1 MPSLASR
8 RESWHI
14 SHSDPVQKGLAVPD
28 DYLWGVHPRSADD
41 PLVASGA
48 TGDRKAAQREVELV
62 LGTKPA
68 EASYGTVTGP
78 RGFHLVCRR
87 DGLGGFNWEDRNGS
101 RVAGPQ
107 AAKGVRGARGARG
120 TRRNRRDKD
129 AGRLYREVQNDYWE
143 ARARRARRGLAFRG
157 FTRGVTIVVIVIVV
171 LVIAGYVVEH
181 VDGARI
187 F

>member
-1 MPSLASR
+1 
-8 RESWHI
+8 
-14 SHSDPVQKGLAVPD
+14 VPD
-28 DYLWGVHPRSADD
+28 DYLWGVHPRSTDD

-48 TGDRKAAQREVELV
+48 AGDRKAAQREVELV
-62 LGTKPA
+62 LGIKPA

-101 RVAGPQ
+101 RAAGPR
-107 AAKGVRGARGARG
+107 AAKGTRSARPK
-120 TRRNRRDKD
+120 RRDKD
-129 AGRLYREVQNDYWE
+129 AGRLYREVQEDYWG

-157 FTRGVTIVVIVIVV
+157 FTRGVAIVVIVIVV
-171 LVIAGYVVEH
+171 LVIAGYVVERTG
-181 VDGARI
+181 GAKI

>member
-1 MPSLASR
+1 
-8 RESWHI
+8 
-14 SHSDPVQKGLAVPD
+14 VQDGLAVSD

-62 LGTKPA
+62 LGTRPA

-107 AAKGVRGARGARG
+107 AAKGAGAA
-120 TRRNRRDKD
+120 RRNKRDKD
-129 AGRLYREVQNDYWE
+129 AGRLYREVQGDYWDT
-143 ARARRARRGLAFRG
+143 RARRARRGLAFRG
-157 FTRGVTIVVIVIVV
+157 FTRGVTIVVIMIVV
-171 LVIAGYVVEH
+171 LVIAGYVVERAG
-181 VDGARI
+181 GARI

>member
-1 MPSLASR
+1 VS
-8 RESWHI
+8 
-14 SHSDPVQKGLAVPD
+14 D
-28 DYLWGVHPRSADD
+28 DYLWGVHPRSTDD

-48 TGDRKAAQREVELV
+48 AGDRKAAQREVELV
-62 LGTKPA
+62 LGTRPA

-78 RGFHLVCRR
+78 RGFHLMCRR

-107 AAKGVRGARGARG
+107 ATKGARPKK
-120 TRRNRRDKD
+120 RDKG
-129 AGRLYREVQNDYWE
+129 AGRLYREVQGDYWD

-157 FTRGVTIVVIVIVV
+157 LTRGVAIVVIVIVV
-171 LVIAGYVVEH
+171 LVLAGYVVERAG
-181 VDGARI
+181 GARI

>member
-1 MPSLASR
+1 
-8 RESWHI
+8 
-14 SHSDPVQKGLAVPD
+14 VQEGLAVSD
-28 DYLWGVHPRSADD
+28 DYLWGVHPRSTDD

-107 AAKGVRGARGARG
+107 VVKGARPA
-120 TRRNRRDKD
+120 RRNKRDKD
-129 AGRLYREVQNDYWE
+129 AGRLYREIQDDYWD
-143 ARARRARRGLAFRG
+143 ARARRARRGLKFRG

-171 LVIAGYVVEH
+171 LVIAGYVVERTG
-181 VDGARI
+181 GARI